1 MRTGT
6 ETLAVLACVL
16 VLGCSSLPDARTSAA
31 LGVAAADHALDFVA
45 RNVRADDAAGHARV
59 ERVRVALEIT
69 AEYVNGKAPAL
80 EGLAALADALRV
92 AELAV
97 TELEADGVKVPRE
110 IKAALSGARVLAS
123 E

>member
-1 MRTGT
+1 MKFSAPFVV
-6 ETLAVLACVL
+6 AVFCVGL
-16 VLGCSSLPDARTSAA
+16 FACSSLPDARTSAA